1 MFRRILLAAAIAIA
15 LSDAAL
21 AAEPLPPPPPPIW
34 TGFYAGLNAGYTFGG
49 SNDVNLL
56 TVPFFFDVPFM
67 FFVADLPAALSGT
80 GVLSAQNFGF
90 IGGGQVGYNYQFG
103 TTLVAV
109 SKPTSK
115 GPGPEHRSTQR
126 E

>member
-21 AAEPLPPPPPPIW
+21 AAEPLPPPPPIW

-56 TVPFFFDVPFM
+56 TAGIFAFGPFTAEVANAVASRHRR
-67 FFVADLPAALSGT
+67 FVRA
-80 GVLSAQNFGF
+80 
-90 IGGGQVGYNYQFG
+90 
-103 TTLVAV
+103 
-109 SKPTSK
+109 
-115 GPGPEHRSTQR
+115 
-126 E
+126 

>member
-56 TVPFFFDVPFM
+56 TAGIFAFGPFTAEVANAVASRHRR
-67 FFVADLPAALSGT
+67 FVRA
-80 GVLSAQNFGF
+80 
-90 IGGGQVGYNYQFG
+90 
-103 TTLVAV
+103 
-109 SKPTSK
+109 
-115 GPGPEHRSTQR
+115 
-126 E
+126 